1 MSTKDHVA
9 VRLDNETLLR
19 IDAIRSLLDTE
30 WRDATRSD
38 VLRLLILKGLEHFE
52 KKHRTE
58 LDKRR
63 ASAPQPEASSSAP
76 KRGRRGSAAKA
87 GGAAQKAGSAAPKPA
102 AAPRRGSRKKATPAS
117 S

>member
-9 VRLDNETLLR
+9 VRLDNETLTR
-19 IDAIRSLLDTE
+19 IDAIRALLDTE

-63 ASAPQPEASSSAP
+63 ASAPGDGGATPR
-76 KRGRRGSAAKA
+76 RGRRAKA
-87 GGAAQKAGSAAPKPA
+87 GAGSPA
-102 AAPRRGSRKKATPAS
+102 KRSRKKSPAPTA
-117 S
+117 

>member
-19 IDAIRSLLDTE
+19 IDAIRALLDTE

-52 KKHRTE
+52 KKHRAE

-63 ASAPQPEASSSAP
+63 PVTSASEAGAPAQKRATSKRGAGGKPAAATPKPAAP
-76 KRGRRGSAAKA
+76 KRGAKKKGPPPSA
-87 GGAAQKAGSAAPKPA
+87 
-102 AAPRRGSRKKATPAS
+102 
-117 S
+117 

>member
-9 VRLDNETLLR
+9 VRLDNETLAR
-19 IDAIRSLLDTE
+19 IDAIRALLDTE

-52 KKHRTE
+52 KKHRGD

-63 ASAPQPEASSSAP
+63 TPASSDGAAP
-76 KRGRRGSAAKA
+76 KRGRRKA
-87 GGAAQKAGSAAPKPA
+87 QAGAAPA
-102 AAPRRGSRKKATPAS
+102 KRSRKKAAPAAS
-117 S
+117 

>member
-9 VRLDNETLLR
+9 VRLDNETLAR
-19 IDAIRSLLDTE
+19 IDAIRTLLDTE

-52 KKHRTE
+52 KKHRSE

-63 ASAPQPEASSSAP
+63 PSTSAESAATAG
-76 KRGRRGSAAKA
+76 KRGVRSAKPS
-87 GGAAQKAGSAAPKPA
+87 AGSASVK
-102 AAPRRGSRKKATPAS
+102 RGSKRKGPPPS
-117 S
+117 G

>member
-19 IDAIRSLLDTE
+19 IDAIRALLDTE

-52 KKHRTE
+52 KKHRAE

-63 ASAPQPEASSSAP
+63 PAAPAPEASAPAPKRAAP
-76 KRGRRGSAAKA
+76 KRGAAAKPIA
-87 GGAAQKAGSAAPKPA
+87 AAPKPGA
-102 AAPRRGSRKKATPAS
+102 AAPKRGAKKKSPPPSA
-117 S
+117 

>member
-19 IDAIRSLLDTE
+19 IDAIRALLDTE

-58 LDKRR
+58 LEKRR
-63 ASAPQPEASSSAP
+63 GAASAAEASSTAQ
-76 KRGRRGSAAKA
+76 RRGAARR
-87 GGAAQKAGSAAPKPA
+87 GGAARAGAATSKPGPA
-102 AAPRRGSRKKATPAS
+102 ATKRGVKKKSSPANS
-117 S
+117 

>member
-9 VRLDNETLLR
+9 VRLDNETLTR
-19 IDAIRSLLDTE
+19 IDAIRALLDTE

-58 LDKRR
+58 IDKRR
-63 ASAPQPEASSSAP
+63 ASAPGDGGGVTA
-76 KRGRRGSAAKA
+76 KRGRRAKQ
-87 GGAAQKAGSAAPKPA
+87 GASTPAKRSRKKSAAPA
-102 AAPRRGSRKKATPAS
+102 G
-117 S
+117 

>member
-19 IDAIRSLLDTE
+19 IDAIRALLDTE

-52 KKHRTE
+52 KKHRAE

-63 ASAPQPEASSSAP
+63 PAPAPEVSAPAPKRAAP
-76 KRGRRGSAAKA
+76 KRGAAAKTTA
-87 GGAAQKAGSAAPKPA
+87 PAPKPGAAAPK
-102 AAPRRGSRKKATPAS
+102 RGAKKKSPPPSA
-117 S
+117 

>member
-19 IDAIRSLLDTE
+19 IDAIRALLDTE

-58 LDKRR
+58 LEKRR
-63 ASAPQPEASSSAP
+63 GAAPASEASTQAL
-76 KRGRRGSAAKA
+76 KRGAARRGGAARAGAGTSKSGSAATK
-87 GGAAQKAGSAAPKPA
+87 
-102 AAPRRGSRKKATPAS
+102 RGVKKKSPPAS

>member
-1 MSTKDHVA
+1 MSTKNHVA
-9 VRLDNETLLR
+9 VRLDSETLAR
-19 IDAIRSLLDTE
+19 IDAITALLDTE

-63 ASAPQPEASSSAP
+63 AEAPGDGGSVTRR
-76 KRGRRGSAAKA
+76 RGRRGAK
-87 GGAAQKAGSAAPKPA
+87 
-102 AAPRRGSRKKATPAS
+102 APRRSRKKNPPPSA
-117 S
+117 

>member
-19 IDAIRSLLDTE
+19 IDAIRALLDTE

-52 KKHRTE
+52 KKHRNE

-63 ASAPQPEASSSAP
+63 SVTSAPEASAPAQKRAASKRGAGGKPAAATPKPAAP
-76 KRGRRGSAAKA
+76 KRGAKKKSPPPSA
-87 GGAAQKAGSAAPKPA
+87 
-102 AAPRRGSRKKATPAS
+102 
-117 S
+117 

>member
-9 VRLDNETLLR
+9 VRLDNETLTR
-19 IDAIRSLLDTE
+19 IDAIRGLLDTE

-52 KKHRTE
+52 KKHRSE

-63 ASAPQPEASSSAP
+63 AAAPPPEASSSAP
-76 KRGRRGSAAKA
+76 KRARKAKA
-87 GGAAQKAGSAAPKPA
+87 GAAPK
-102 AAPRRGSRKKATPAS
+102 RGARKKSPPPNP
-117 S
+117 

>member
-9 VRLDNETLLR
+9 VRLDNETLHR
-19 IDAIRSLLDTE
+19 IDAIRALLDTE

-63 ASAPQPEASSSAP
+63 VTGLASEGGASGS
-76 KRGRRGSAAKA
+76 KRTASRRGASGKA
-87 GGAAQKAGSAAPKPA
+87 GGGTSKAGASGAK
-102 AAPRRGSRKKATPAS
+102 RGAKKKGS
-117 S
+117 STST

>member
-19 IDAIRSLLDTE
+19 IDAIRAQLDTK

-52 KKHRTE
+52 KKHGTA
-58 LDKRR
+58 LDKHRR
-63 ASAPQPEASSSAP
+63 AAPSAEAGAQVQKRGAVPRRGAATKASTAASTAP
-76 KRGRRGSAAKA
+76 K
-87 GGAAQKAGSAAPKPA
+87 
-102 AAPRRGSRKKATPAS
+102 RGSRKKGQPSA
-117 S
+117 

>member
-19 IDAIRSLLDTE
+19 IDAIRALLDTE

-52 KKHRTE
+52 KKHRAD

-63 ASAPQPEASSSAP
+63 GAGPASAAGAPSLKRAAP
-76 KRGRRGSAAKA
+76 KRGAAAKA
-87 GGAAQKAGSAAPKPA
+87 SSAPPKPSSAATK
-102 AAPRRGSRKKATPAS
+102 RGARKKSAMANT
-117 S
+117 